1 MIIFHSN
8 FHQIQS
14 YSIVDLDSPGS
25 FSYITI
31 SGKASAALAL
41 KISLSSPSNLIID
54 LKLLSFIKIQNAR
67 RIRLAETNSSTSQ
80 PVNSA
85 GNRLIST
92 IILNGL
98 NCFIF
103 RFPSAFASFY
113 GFIFRYDKTYKIY
126 ILSF

>member
-1 MIIFHSN
+1 M
-8 FHQIQS
+8 
-14 YSIVDLDSPGS
+14 
-25 FSYITI
+25 
-31 SGKASAALAL
+31 
-41 KISLSSPSNLIID
+41 
-54 LKLLSFIKIQNAR
+54 
-67 RIRLAETNSSTSQ
+67 RLAETNSSTSQ
-80 PVNSA
+80 TVNSA

-126 ILSF
+126 KPNIPGYIICHSFKICPKLRFQLR